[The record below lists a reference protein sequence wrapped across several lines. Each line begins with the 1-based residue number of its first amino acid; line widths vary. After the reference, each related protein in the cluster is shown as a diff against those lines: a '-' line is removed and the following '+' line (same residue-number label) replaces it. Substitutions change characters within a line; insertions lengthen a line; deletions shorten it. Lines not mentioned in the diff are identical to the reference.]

1 VLPGQTAD
9 PSAEVGGRHLQQLVG
24 RNPELLV
31 EALRVAPPDADHAM
45 PQVPGLLA
53 AEPRAMRELADGV
66 HLVAL

>member
-1 VLPGQTAD
+1 
-9 PSAEVGGRHLQQLVG
+9 LQQLVG